1 MSDPTKIVIISTF
14 CAALGLF
21 VVASLVRKLLGR
33 ISFEVPQ
40 VAGAELPPDS
50 PYHAPDLADL
60 TPAEPSG
67 RVQTWFYN
75 PLDLLG
81 MGLVFGVFFML
92 VAGSLQM
99 ASEKEPVLDPGG
111 LLISIGFQFI
121 SAGIVTALVIARIRP
136 VEWLGLKWR
145 EWYWG
150 FAIVPVSIVVMYALL
165 FGLDYVGYRAWIE
178 SLGVESMQDTV
189 RLLRESDDL
198 AVIGLMA
205 VAAVIAAPLCEEIV
219 FRGYLYA
226 AAKKF
231 AGPWMAGIC
240 SAMVFAAAHGSL
252 AALLPLFIFGCV
264 LVLLYEMT
272 GSIWAPVAAHFCFNG
287 LTVLLQVGARIFD
300 LPGGAP

>member
-1 MSDPTKIVIISTF
+1 MSDPTTTVITSTF

-21 VVASLVRKLLGR
+21 VLASLVRKFLGKE
-33 ISFEVPQ
+33 SP
-40 VAGAELPPDS
+40 AEPLAVGPDESPDS
-50 PYHAPDLADL
+50 PYRSPEPHDFPPSPLA
-60 TPAEPSG
+60 G
-67 RVQTWFYN
+67 RVPTWFYN

-81 MGLVFGVFFML
+81 MGLVFGVFFTL
-92 VAGSLQM
+92 VWGSLQL
-99 ASEKEPVLDPGG
+99 ATEKEPEMNPGG
-111 LLISIGFQFI
+111 LLVSIGFQFV

-136 VEWLGLKWR
+136 IDWLGLKWR
-145 EWYWG
+145 QWYWA
-150 FAIVPVSIVVMYALL
+150 FWIVPVSIAVMYGFL

-189 RLLRESDDL
+189 KLLRESDDL

-252 AALLPLFIFGCV
+252 AALLPLFVFGCV
-264 LVLLYEMT
+264 LVILYEVT

-287 LTVLLQVGARIFD
+287 LTVLLQVGARILD